1 MGLSGNVVMPSD
13 VRRSGRRSLEK
24 PSREWKAI
32 RRAANEKK
40 TNEKK
45 TNEQAAIGKLP
56 FGKKGRPPGRRVGK
70 STWEKMRLGMET
82 LERKRRSEERL
93 VLPGTARGSG
103 RAPLGLRS

>member
-1 MGLSGNVVMPSD
+1 M
-13 VRRSGRRSLEK
+13 EK

-40 TNEKK
+40 TNERK

-70 STWEKMRLGMET
+70 STWEKNEAGNGDLGKKKA
-82 LERKRRSEERL
+82 LR
-93 VLPGTARGSG
+93 
-103 RAPLGLRS
+103 RAPCPARHGVQIRLHTVGLRS

>member
-70 STWEKMRLGMET
+70 STWEKNEAGNGDLGKKKA
-82 LERKRRSEERL
+82 LRRGAA
-93 VLPGTARGSG
+93 PGGAGG
-103 RAPLGLRS
+103 RVRPAGRWG